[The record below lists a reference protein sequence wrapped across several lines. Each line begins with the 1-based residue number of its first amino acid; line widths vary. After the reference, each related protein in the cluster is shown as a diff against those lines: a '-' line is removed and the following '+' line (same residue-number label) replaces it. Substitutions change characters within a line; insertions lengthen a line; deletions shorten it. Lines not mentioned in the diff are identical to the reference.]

1 MLIGRSKPE
10 YGTMRRGPS
19 GLVAVDV
26 LADVQSQA
34 LTTED
39 IDFRQDAG
47 GEQLVA
53 LTFTPPS
60 G

>member
-1 MLIGRSKPE
+1 
-10 YGTMRRGPS
+10 MRRGPS

-39 IDFRQDAG
+39 IDSRQDAG